1 MTGTPGD
8 ELVEVLD
15 DEGNVVDVVTRR
27 EIRDRHL
34 LHRVSSVLV
43 RNRAGEVYLHR
54 RSETKDIYPGAYDV
68 WAGGV
73 LSPGETPEEGALRE
87 LEEELGVTG
96 VQLRPL
102 FVERFEAER
111 GRCITHCYEVTY
123 DGEITHQPE
132 EVMSGEWLPV
142 EDLRT
147 RLDASRDDFTD
158 DGALFLE
165 RYLNEL
171 G

>member
-1 MTGTPGD
+1 MTPNPGD

-15 DEGNVVDVVTRR
+15 DEGNVIDVVTRR
-27 EIRDRHL
+27 EIRERHL

-43 RNRAGEVYLHR
+43 RNSAGEVYLHR

-73 LSPGETPEEGALRE
+73 LAPGETPEEGALRE
-87 LEEELGVTG
+87 LEEELGVSG
-96 VQLRPL
+96 VVLRPL
-102 FVERFEAER
+102 FVERFDADR
-111 GRCITHCYEVTY
+111 GRCITHCYEATY

-132 EVMSGEWLPV
+132 EVMSGEWV
-142 EDLRT
+142 TVDELRQ
-147 RLDASRDDFTD
+147 RLGRDEFPD
-158 DGALFLE
+158 DGRQFLE
-165 RYLNEL
+165 RWLSEL